1 MYPFRTWTHTCSFT
15 YIHTCY
21 KDTHTHIHHIH
32 ALYKQMNVYT
42 HTYTHILAHILMHM
56 LVFTVY
62 ITSSLFVA
70 LAFVHCLCNH
80 HSSWI
85 FDQQSQYIHIYIFS
99 ITGNRGGLA
108 VRVPECLLQGKVPKA
123 GLWSYFCK
131 NHLIPIFIYQP
142 EDLAIYRVLS
152 VQVAWISFP
161 QGTVLQIIELQ
172 TPRRHTQR
180 HRFP

>member
-1 MYPFRTWTHTCSFT
+1 MLQTHAYSYTPYTCT
-15 YIHTCY
+15 LQTNECL
-21 KDTHTHIHHIH
+21 HTHIHTHPCSHINAH
-32 ALYKQMNVYT
+32 ACIHRLYNFFSLRCSRFRPLPLQSSFIMNIRPAIPVYT
-42 HTYTHILAHILMHM
+42 
-56 LVFTVY
+56 Y
-62 ITSSLFVA
+62 IF
-70 LAFVHCLCNH
+70 
-80 HSSWI
+80 
-85 FDQQSQYIHIYIFS
+85 FS